1 MAKLF
6 QASLTV
12 LASIAVTVLVTA
24 AVLPSHARGGA
35 ADEAAVPDV
44 RPAVLV
50 EYSGAPAR
58 DAAETPTCPALTP
71 RGSGTSCPYL
81 SGLASRG
88 GGAPHGEGK
97 IDEGKTSACPYLS
110 SLAARTGCPGLST
123 RTDATACPFLSGK
136 ARPDASPRVPG
147 GDEPLRALT
156 L

>member
-12 LASIAVTVLVTA
+12 LASIAVAVLVTA

-35 ADEAAVPDV
+35 ADEAPVV
-44 RPAVLV
+44 GIRPAVLV
-50 EYSGAPAR
+50 EYSGTASS
-58 DAAETPTCPALTP
+58 DGSGTPTCPALTP

-88 GGAPHGEGK
+88 GGVPDGEGK

-123 RTDATACPFLSGK
+123 RTDASACPYLSGK
-136 ARPDASPRVPG
+136 ARPDASPRVSS
-147 GDEPLRALT
+147 GDEPPRALT